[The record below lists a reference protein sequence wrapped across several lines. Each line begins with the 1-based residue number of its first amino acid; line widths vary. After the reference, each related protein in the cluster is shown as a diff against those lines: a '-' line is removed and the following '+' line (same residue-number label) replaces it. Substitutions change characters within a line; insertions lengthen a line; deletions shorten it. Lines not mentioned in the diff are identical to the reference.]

1 MIPHTYIMEYYS
13 AIKKDEI
20 MPCVVTWM
28 GLAMVMLSDVSQ
40 TEGHTS
46 HDAVYIWI
54 LKKGAD
60 ELIYRAEEDSQMEG
74 EKKAKLC
81 LPGVKGGEE

>member
-1 MIPHTYIMEYYS
+1 M
-13 AIKKDEI
+13 
-20 MPCVVTWM
+20 C
-28 GLAMVMLSDVSQ
+28 SDMDGPSDGHAKWCKSDR
-40 TEGHTS
+40 EGHTS